1 MKPIQFVV
9 ISFVLF
15 SVACNNSTEN
25 TNEKKEP
32 ETNDMKCRYFRKA
45 LWHI

>member
-1 MKPIQFVV
+1 MKAIQFVV

-15 SVACNNSTEN
+15 SVACNNGTET

-32 ETNDMKCRYFRKA
+32 ETNDMKAGIIRKA
-45 LWHI
+45 VWHI